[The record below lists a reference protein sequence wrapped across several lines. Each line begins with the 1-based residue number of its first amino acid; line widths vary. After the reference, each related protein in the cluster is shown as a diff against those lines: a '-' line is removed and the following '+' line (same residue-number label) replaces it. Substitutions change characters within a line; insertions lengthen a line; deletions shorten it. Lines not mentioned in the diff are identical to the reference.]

1 MGKIRVEYG
10 ASYAE
15 NASKNEKIG
24 VCRGG
29 ARRKREDHARKQR
42 PRKRCTLSWRGKR
55 NESGAAVSSS
65 AARDRAALAKSTER
79 DRASRT
85 ESPESKHTPDAKKR
99 STPNP
104 PENEWRVDTS
114 SDKNGTNYGTY
125 SAGMLTFVPPLHSF
139 CRSADAQ
146 SEFFRLR
153 ERLRFVAVTHVCS
166 FRRSAVLPTYR
177 RGGSSRYRTFI

>member
-1 MGKIRVEYG
+1 MKKFPDFFKMGKIRVEYG

-125 SAGMLTFVPPLHSF
+125 SAGMLTSGAGEARNRNPLRQDRASPSPLHLYF
-139 CRSADAQ
+139 RSAAP
-146 SEFFRLR
+146 F
-153 ERLRFVAVTHVCS
+153 
-166 FRRSAVLPTYR
+166 VLPFR
-177 RGGSSRYRTFI
+177 